1 MAVSF
6 GTISSGAFVN
16 SSVSLQDGILVTNLL
31 GEAGSAE
38 NTGWQLISS
47 DMSYSQT
54 HVKYGSYALMLH
66 GNPGFPETVCTTSNT
81 YTPVV
86 NHIYYARF
94 EGYQETY
101 AGQNVQI
108 YWPVAEPSFGTLPI
122 GPANQW
128 NMYSFRSD
136 RNSLSGTA
144 GNFRID
150 YDNVNAEGYM
160 WSDGMTLVDLTAD
173 FGSGNEPD
181 KEWCDANIPF
191 TTSSIALLVQEA
203 YNGTSI

>member
-1 MAVSF
+1 MAVTF
-6 GTISSGAFVN
+6 GTVSSNSFVN
-16 SSVSLQDGILVTNLL
+16 SNVSLSEAVTVTNLL
-31 GEAGSAE
+31 GEVGSAE
-38 NTGWQLISS
+38 NSGWQLISS

-66 GNPGFPETVCTTSNT
+66 GNPGFPETVCTTNNT
-81 YTPVV
+81 YTPVA
-86 NHIYYARF
+86 NHIYYARW
-94 EGYQETY
+94 EGYQEVKT
-101 AGQNVQI
+101 GQNVQI

-136 RNSLSGTA
+136 RNSLAGTA

-150 YDNVNAEGYM
+150 YDNVNTEGYM
-160 WSDGMTLVDLTAD
+160 WADGMMLVDLTAD
-173 FGSGNEPD
+173 FGAGNEPT

-191 TTSSIALLVQEA
+191 TTSSVAVLSNTAV
-203 YNGTSI
+203 S